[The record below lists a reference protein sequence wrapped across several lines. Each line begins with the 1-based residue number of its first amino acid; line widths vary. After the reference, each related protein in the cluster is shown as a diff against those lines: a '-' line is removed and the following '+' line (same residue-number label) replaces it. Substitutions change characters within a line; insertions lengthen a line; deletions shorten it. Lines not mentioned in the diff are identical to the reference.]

1 MRLVRWIKMALL
13 AAVLSAAFETPAGA
27 QSNATAKL
35 IEGAKKEGLL
45 SWYTS
50 MSVVESKPIA
60 DEFEKQYPF
69 IKLDLF
75 RSSGEKVQN
84 RAATETRAGRWVF
97 DVASLSE
104 IAPLIEH
111 KLIAPYISPETAHYI
126 KELKD
131 PQGYWNAVYINYYVP
146 GYNTRMR
153 SEEHTSELQS

>member
-1 MRLVRWIKMALL
+1 MLFYWSKCMRLVRAIEAALL
-13 AAVLSAAFETPAGA
+13 ASFLIAAFGSPAGA

-69 IKLDLF
+69 IKVDLF

-84 RAATETRAGRWVF
+84 RAVTETRAGRWDF

-104 IAPLIEH
+104 IGTLIEH
-111 KLIAPYISPETAHYI
+111 KLIAPYVSPETANYI
-126 KELKD
+126 
-131 PQGYWNAVYINYYVP
+131 
-146 GYNTRMR
+146 R
-153 SEEHTSELQS
+153 SEEHTSELQSHSFIS